1 VNNSRV
7 KKKFVSVLGV
17 LAAGALTL
25 SMAACAGGDEAASGS
40 GEASGSEESKI
51 VLVADDGIE
60 AHWTILKEKL
70 ADEGIELEVRTLT
83 DGVQLNQSVQDGEA
97 DVNLFQH
104 LIYLSDFN
112 VNSGGT
118 LVPVGATAVYPL
130 ALYSEEYTDV
140 ADLPEG
146 ATVALP
152 NNPTNLARALL
163 NLQRAG
169 LLELKDGGNAFS
181 SEVDITSS
189 KVEILAVDT
198 NQTVTALKDGS
209 AQAAIVN
216 NTQAQKGGLGDE
228 LIIFKE
234 DLDNPELAPYINAFV
249 VKDENKDDP
258 RWAKLVEA
266 YHSTEV
272 EAAVTELNQGNLQF
286 KGDWTAEELQS
297 ELTSLEDQLRASK

>member
-1 VNNSRV
+1 MNNSRA
-7 KKKFVSVLGV
+7 KNKILSAIGV

-25 SMAACAGGDEAASGS
+25 SMAACAGGGDTGGDAADET
-40 GEASGSEESKI
+40 KI
-51 VLVADDGIE
+51 VLGADDGTE
-60 AHWTILKEKL
+60 QHWTILKDKL
-70 ADEGIELEVRTLT
+70 ADEGIELEVRTIT
-83 DGVQLNQSVQDGEA
+83 DAVQLNQGVQDGEL

-104 LIYLSDFN
+104 LIFLSDFN

-130 ALYSEEYTDV
+130 ALYSEQYKSVEEI
-140 ADLPEG
+140 PEG

-169 LLELKDGGNAFS
+169 LLELEDGGDAFS
-181 SEVDITSS
+181 TEADITSS
-189 KVEILAVDT
+189 KIEILPVDS

-216 NTQAQKGGLGDE
+216 NTQAQKGGLGDD

-258 RWAKLVEA
+258 RWEKLIEA

-272 EAAVTELNQGNLQF
+272 EEAVTELNQGNLQF
-286 KGDWTAEELQS
+286 KGDWTAADLQK
-297 ELTSLEDQLRASK
+297 ELTGLEDKLRAQQ